1 MTGVQN
7 LPAKRRR
14 RIEMPTYEYTEVN
27 LARAETRRLLKSL
40 FHTLGRIHGSRRIST
55 TALSTMSVPVRLKA
69 NFDVGLKA
77 LTGDLGNEQTAK
89 HGESESREAGI
100 LCTRIAIPTLQ
111 SWKDKF
117 SLSAQDQLK
126 RGRVTSKFALF

>member
-55 TALSTMSVPVRLKA
+55 TALSTMSVPLAEQIAEKSPIAAQGTKLVLDFSQDHSVSDSLLFTADLCSSYNLNKDIGQAVSKVLHKTPGSLK
-69 NFDVGLKA
+69 FD
-77 LTGDLGNEQTAK
+77 DL
-89 HGESESREAGI
+89 
-100 LCTRIAIPTLQ
+100 
-111 SWKDKF
+111 
-117 SLSAQDQLK
+117 
-126 RGRVTSKFALF
+126 